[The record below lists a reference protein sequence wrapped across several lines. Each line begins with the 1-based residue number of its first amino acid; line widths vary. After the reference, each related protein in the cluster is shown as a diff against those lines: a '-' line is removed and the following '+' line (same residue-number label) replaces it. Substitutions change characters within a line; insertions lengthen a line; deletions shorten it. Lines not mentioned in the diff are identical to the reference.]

1 MPEAREDELI
11 ITKSPGLIDEG
22 PGLEVSILI
31 FNLCFFLI
39 FGEIINVVENEGKHS
54 RCKTLTGGQESN

>member
-31 FNLCFFLI
+31 FNLCFFN
-39 FGEIINVVENEGKHS
+39 FCEIINVVENEGKHS